1 MANSLEYSLES
12 FFIALLKADPR
23 TAGKDVVHFD
33 EEAKAKPLAL
43 VVRAQQGAK
52 NLAGPGGYELETT
65 IEFRSPIKTSRA
77 ENDSVAALLQS
88 AIYDSTIS
96 ISDKTAM
103 VVAAGL
109 SPTAFL
115 IKDESTGDRQNTS
128 DLRKRVV
135 TLPCIA
141 KLA

>member
-1 MANSLEYSLES
+1 MANSLEFSLEA
-12 FFIALLKADPR
+12 FFIALLKADNR

-33 EEAKAKPLAL
+33 EADKAKPLAL
-43 VVRAQQGAK
+43 IVRAQQGAK
-52 NLAGPGGYELETT
+52 NLAGPGGYELEVM
-65 IEFRSPIKTSRA
+65 IEYRSPLKTSKA
-77 ENDSVAALLQS
+77 ENDAVAALLQS
-88 AIYDSTIS
+88 AIYDSSVTVAA
-96 ISDKTAM
+96 KTAM

-109 SPTAFL
+109 SPAAFL
-115 IKDESTGDRQNTS
+115 IKDESTGDRQNTN